1 MPEVYQS
8 HKTCK
13 VQLRE
18 CRGWPWIVQ
27 SKSFQTQPFA
37 ALQHKEDWAKV
48 QGKTCDRLQHV
59 PKKPGGAAPSS
70 ERADALSGKAILVA
84 FTG

>member
-1 MPEVYQS
+1 MRINPDPEGMS
-8 HKTCK
+8 RLALDRT
-13 VQLRE
+13 VQKLPDPTI
-18 CRGWPWIVQ
+18 CC
-27 SKSFQTQPFA
+27 QTQPFA